1 MVFKD
6 TCDGRRID
14 RPYLVFARMADLSS
28 CSINIRHKA
37 LAAKRFNLLS
47 LSSNRP
53 VSVSTGRLVLG
64 RRASGED
71 TAAAGLLPAR

>member
-28 CSINIRHKA
+28 CSINIRHK
-37 LAAKRFNLLS
+37 
-47 LSSNRP
+47 
-53 VSVSTGRLVLG
+53 
-64 RRASGED
+64 
-71 TAAAGLLPAR
+71 GLLRISIFDIRVCRWRQNSQLPKSNESDKIHRAPVLQGAR

>member
-37 LAAKRFNLLS
+37 IFEIRIYQ
-47 LSSNRP
+47 
-53 VSVSTGRLVLG
+53 
-64 RRASGED
+64 
-71 TAAAGLLPAR
+71 